1 MAKETTSGQNEKRF
15 EVLVYLELTS
25 AALEE
30 GFSSISKKDY
40 SMGVRKRI
48 DDELGALYKL
58 WFTNKVPSGNLTNIG
73 KYVSVLIGKS
83 LTQEKSVEKRMR
95 VGLNYILDNL
105 GYIKT
110 DEYETLGEESLEKL
124 SEFFEGLT
132 EIAVKEADKIKF
144 Q

>member
-40 SMGVRKRI
+40 SIGVRKRI

-83 LTQEKSVEKRMR
+83 FTQEKSVEKRMR

-105 GYIKT
+105 KHIT
-110 DEYETLGEESLEKL
+110 SEDYEKLERESLEKL
-124 SEFFEGLT
+124 SGFFKGLA
-132 EIAVKEADKIKF
+132 EIAVKESDKIKF
-144 Q
+144 